1 MFSAVQV
8 LCLHKRFIIVYRFD
22 NSDEE
27 IILRIKCYNRQQ
39 LSRIKNDIPF
49 LCEICFTFL

>member
-39 LSRIKNDIPF
+39 LSRIKNDVPL
-49 LCEICFTFL
+49 LCEI